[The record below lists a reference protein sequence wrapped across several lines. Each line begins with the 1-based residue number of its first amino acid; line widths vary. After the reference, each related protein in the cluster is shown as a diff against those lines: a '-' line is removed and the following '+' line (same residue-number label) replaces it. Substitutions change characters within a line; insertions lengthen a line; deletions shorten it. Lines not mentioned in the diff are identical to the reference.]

1 LWFVE
6 DELRIIEI
14 VVFLNVVVLATR
26 MKKLAIVGA
35 RTIAV
40 SGSIGRKT
48 TKTKETNPAHQ
59 MKKRCEYRFKIINPS
74 RGRPARVEK
83 PNPAARISRIMKS
96 RRKTDGT

>member
-40 SGSIGRKT
+40 NGSIGRKT
-48 TKTKETNPAHQ
+48 TKTNETNPAHQ
-59 MKKRCEYRFKIINPS
+59 MRKRCE
-74 RGRPARVEK
+74 
-83 PNPAARISRIMKS
+83 
-96 RRKTDGT
+96 